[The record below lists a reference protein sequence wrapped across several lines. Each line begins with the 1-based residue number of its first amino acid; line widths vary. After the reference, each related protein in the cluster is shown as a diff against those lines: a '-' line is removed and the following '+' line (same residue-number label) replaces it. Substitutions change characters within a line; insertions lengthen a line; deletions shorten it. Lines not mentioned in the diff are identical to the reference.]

1 MAEYSA
7 QLYGEAR
14 SLLFQSTN
22 REMNDKAPSG
32 GQPTFWM
39 FVLPGGP
46 TDHYNEV
53 YPGIIIGDKEIAS
66 DIAKLQ
72 KENITH
78 VLNCAQGT
86 KFNQIDTSASYFK
99 GAGIEYHGIK
109 ANDIIT
115 FKMAPEFNKAA
126 DFLEN
131 ALKTKGNKVYVHCHQ
146 GISRSATIV
155 LAFLMLKRG
164 IPLMEAL
171 KTIREKRSIHPNDG
185 FVKQLCILNRQLFEK
200 DHEED

>member
-1 MAEYSA
+1 MV
-7 QLYGEAR
+7 LGPKLL
-14 SLLFQSTN
+14 SLRNCNMTFKQN
-22 REMNDKAPSG
+22 FKG
-32 GQPTFWM
+32 GY
-39 FVLPGGP
+39 
-46 TDHYNEV
+46 HSIY
-53 YPGIIIGDKEIAS
+53 IINHKIIFYREIAS

-131 ALKTKGNKVYVHCHQ
+131 ALKTKGMYHWVMCYI
-146 GISRSATIV
+146 ISYWSYWYNIV
-155 LAFLMLKRG
+155 
-164 IPLMEAL
+164 
-171 KTIREKRSIHPNDG
+171 S
-185 FVKQLCILNRQLFEK
+185 
-200 DHEED
+200 